1 MENGNDDD
9 EDDVEGDGEESL
21 SRALADLEIVAS
33 AYPDEVQLPGNLQRW
48 MQRGDNGS
56 NDSTRNAKEGDRVQ
70 FPIRFTLYFD
80 PISFVLLEIT
90 AGYPSRGAGLRVVSF
105 RNNSSE
111 NKARM
116 ELAVSAIREASLE
129 CLEDGVEAGLM
140 CCSAGL
146 DRWNEGVDGALSSTP
161 CDTSDD
167 ALRIDEAVEGSNS
180 LVWVSGDPIVEKKSV
195 FQAHVCRIS
204 TEAQAQPALRI
215 LIGGSSK
222 LQRATHNMVR
232 CGFDGNVNIKVCRI
246 RLALLGVLNQSHIS
260 IMPF

>member
-1 MENGNDDD
+1 MENGSDDDDD
-9 EDDVEGDGEESL
+9 EEDEAEDSL
-21 SRALADLEIVAS
+21 ARTLADLELVAS

-48 MQRGDNGS
+48 MHREDSENGRTQNFKDDNV
-56 NDSTRNAKEGDRVQ
+56 VQ

-116 ELAVSAIREASLE
+116 ESAVSAIRLASLE
-129 CLEDGVEAGLM
+129 CLEEGVEAGLM

-146 DRWNEGVDGALSSTP
+146 DRWNEGADGAASGTL
-161 CDTSDD
+161 CDTVDDTSNSDECPEGSD
-167 ALRIDEAVEGSNS
+167 ALC
-180 LVWVSGDPIVEKKSV
+180 WVSGDPVVEKKSV

-204 TEAQAQPALRI
+204 TEVQAQSALRK

-232 CGFDGNVNIKVCRI
+232 LWNGCQIYAACNS
-246 RLALLGVLNQSHIS
+246 LSVLT
-260 IMPF
+260 

>member
-1 MENGNDDD
+1 MENGNDDEND
-9 EDDVEGDGEESL
+9 AEDDTEESL
-21 SRALADLEIVAS
+21 ARALADMEIVAS
-33 AYPDEVQLPGNLQRW
+33 AYPDEVLLPGNLQRW
-48 MQRGDNGS
+48 MQRGYNSS
-56 NDSTRNAKEGDRVQ
+56 NDPTPNAKESDQVQ

-146 DRWNEGVDGALSSTP
+146 ERWNEGVDGALSSTR
-161 CDTSDD
+161 CDAIDD
-167 ALRIDEAVEGSNS
+167 ASRIDEGVEGSDS

-195 FQAHVCRIS
+195 FQAHVCRVS

-232 CGFDGNVNIKVCRI
+232 SGFVGNVNVKLRPV
-246 RLALLGVLNQSHIS
+246 
-260 IMPF
+260 